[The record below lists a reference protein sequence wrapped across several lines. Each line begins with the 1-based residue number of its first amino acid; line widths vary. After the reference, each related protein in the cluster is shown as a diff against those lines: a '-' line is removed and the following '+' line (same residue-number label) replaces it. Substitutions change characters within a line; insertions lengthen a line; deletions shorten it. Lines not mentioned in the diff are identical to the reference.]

1 MTTAPLTTSVSTAPI
16 STAVLVTTTGPIAV
30 IIPLEAT
37 TTAATEP
44 ALPVV
49 KAFLRGWASLAA
61 LLIVL
66 LQQIFS
72 LIALQLNERH
82 RLQEVASLRES
93 KVGLESDRG
102 DHRRRRRERQP
113 IQQETD
119 GEAERKRGVGGCSED
134 QSSHTTR
141 RQNEK

>member
-1 MTTAPLTTSVSTAPI
+1 MLTARLTSSVSTASI
-16 STAVLVTTTGPIAV
+16 STAVLIATAGPIAV
-30 IIPLEAT
+30 VISLEAT
-37 TTAATEP
+37 ATAAATAAAAATEP

-49 KAFLRGWASLAA
+49 KAFLRGRASLAA

-72 LIALQLNERH
+72 LILLQLNERH
-82 RLQEVASLRES
+82 CLKEVASLWES

-113 IQQETD
+113 IQQEMD
-119 GEAERKRGVGGCSED
+119 GEEEKEREREG
-134 QSSHTTR
+134 
-141 RQNEK
+141 

>member
-1 MTTAPLTTSVSTAPI
+1 MLSAPLTSSVPTASVST
-16 STAVLVTTTGPIAV
+16 TVLIATTGPITV
-30 IIPLEAT
+30 VIPLEAT
-37 TTAATEP
+37 TAAAAEP

-49 KAFLRGWASLAA
+49 KAFIRGRASLAA

-72 LIALQLNERH
+72 LISLQLNERH
-82 RLQEVASLRES
+82 RFQEVASLRES

-102 DHRRRRRERQP
+102 DHRRRRERQP

-119 GEAERKRGVGGCSED
+119 GEEKKREREG
-134 QSSHTTR
+134 
-141 RQNEK
+141 